1 MILLKKAVREFM
13 DNLSRR
19 ILAEKENVEK
29 ALANL
34 DKAIKRKNKTTIELA
49 AMGTFLH
56 NIYNG
61 RENILKQILTAKKI
75 PIDKSESWHK
85 DLLNLAVAN
94 KIISLTLS
102 DELYEY
108 LTFRHFF
115 VHAYG
120 FMLEEAL
127 LKDLVDNV
135 SRIWSEFL
143 SEIKNYA
150 TTSNNKGLQES

>member
-1 MILLKKAVREFM
+1 M
-13 DNLSRR
+13 DDLSKR

-34 DKAIKRKNKTTIELA
+34 DKALKRKKKSVIELA
-49 AMGTFLH
+49 AIGTFLH

-61 RENILKQILTAKKI
+61 IENILNQILKEKNI
-75 PIDKSESWHK
+75 KVSKSESWHK
-85 DLLNLAVAN
+85 DLLNLSVTN

-120 FMLEEAL
+120 FMLVEDQ
-127 LKDLVDNV
+127 LKDLAENI
-135 SRIWSEFL
+135 SRIWSEFVL
-143 SEIKNYA
+143 EIQNYITTAKN
-150 TTSNNKGLQES
+150 NELQES

>member
-1 MILLKKAVREFM
+1 MGDISKQ
-13 DNLSRR
+13 

-29 ALANL
+29 ALSNL
-34 DKAIKRKNKTTIELA
+34 KEAIEREKKSVVELA

-61 RENILKQILTAKKI
+61 IENILKQILKAKDVEI
-75 PIDKSESWHK
+75 PKSDTWHK
-85 DLLNLAVAN
+85 DLLNLSVSLGV
-94 KIISLTLS
+94 ISEDLS

-120 FMLEEAL
+120 FSLEESPLEDLANNIPEIWTQFL
-127 LKDLVDNV
+127 L
-135 SRIWSEFL
+135 
-143 SEIKNYA
+143 EIEKHLGSIS
-150 TTSNNKGLQES
+150 TDG